1 MANYYNRLSDSA
13 RRWPSAVA
21 LELRRASGEQESHT
35 YSDVVGM
42 SASVARWVAQNVAR
56 GSRCAILAGNSPQWV
71 ATYMGIVGAGAVAV
85 PFDTALKTDQIHTLL
100 RDSGAEVLFTDDKFR
115 ATAEAATAEL
125 PLRIHHIGV
134 AVTEQAGAAEFTP
147 VEVSADEIAAIL
159 YSSGTTGD
167 PKGVMLTHSN
177 LHAETDAIMKVIE
190 IGPAD
195 SILGILPLFHALAQV
210 VNLLLPL
217 ASGTRIVFL
226 DSLNTTE
233 LLKALPTVNIFV
245 CVPQFFYLIH
255 ERIHKEVKAKG
266 RTAERAFHAMM
277 KISYA
282 GRKAGLNLGKVFF
295 KPIHKLIGTNMRF
308 LATGGSKFDAQI
320 GHDFEAIGFTM
331 LQGYGL
337 TETTGAAT
345 YTPPG
350 SVEIGSV
357 GRPLPG
363 VEVKIVPSE
372 RADDE
377 GTTHGAGEIC
387 IRGPILMKGYWNR
400 PDATAEAIRDGWLHT
415 GDLGY
420 QDAKGNIT
428 ITGRAKEVIV
438 LSNGKNIYP
447 EEIEKHYLKSPL
459 IKEIC
464 VLGLQSKPGEPFSE
478 RLHGVIVPNFDELKA
493 RKVVNTREVIR
504 FDVENLSTQLP
515 STKRILSY
523 EIWQEDLPRTTTR
536 KLKRFEIERLVKERS
551 RAVSDGDDIATR
563 KLSVDDEMWMTEPD
577 VDRAVAVIREA
588 AKTKKDIH
596 PADNLEL
603 DLGLDSMER
612 VELLVALE
620 RELGSHVEDS
630 VVSEVYTVRELVEA
644 VRQAKGNAG
653 QRAATPA
660 WDAVLQTDPDDP
672 AVLSA
677 TEPHTLA
684 TRFWYTATRAAH
696 MVSKGFF
703 KLRVEG
709 LENLPESGPFILAPN
724 HQSFLDPPVLMAT
737 LPWRVFKDLFYVGTS
752 EIFGEGQHSNAL
764 MRGIGRSLK
773 LIPVDPDANLVP
785 AMRAGGFGL
794 RRGKILVLYPE
805 GERSIDGIPK
815 MFKKGGAILSA
826 HLNVPIVPVAMD
838 GFHEAW
844 PRGKNFQKF
853 ARVRIRFGEPVY
865 PEDFTGHAEQKYE
878 RINTELRRRV
888 MEMWD
893 ALHEELYPQQRETVA
908 TD

>member
-1 MANYYNRLSDSA
+1 MANYYNRLSDSV
-13 RRWPSAVA
+13 RHWPDAVA

-35 YSDVVGM
+35 YSDVLRM
-42 SASVARWVAQNVAR
+42 SASVARWVSAHVAR
-56 GSRCAILAGNSPQWV
+56 GSRCAILAANSPQWV
-71 ATYMGIVGAGAVAV
+71 ATYMGIIGAGAVAV
-85 PFDTALKTDQIHTLL
+85 PFDTALKTEQLRTLL
-100 RDSGAEVLFTDDKFR
+100 RDSGAEVLFTDDKFH
-115 ATAEAATAEL
+115 ATAEAASAEL
-125 PLRIHHIGV
+125 GIRIQQISS
-134 AVTEQAGAAEFTP
+134 AVTERDSTADFTP
-147 VEVSADEIAAIL
+147 IEVAADDIAAIL

-177 LHAETDAIMKVIE
+177 LHAETDAIMKVID

-195 SILGILPLFHALAQV
+195 TILGILPLFHALAQV

-233 LLKALPTVNIFV
+233 LLKALPTVNFFV
-245 CVPQFFYLIH
+245 CVPQFFYLIQ

-266 RTAERAFHAMM
+266 PTAERAFRLML
-277 KISYA
+277 KVSYA
-282 GRKAGLNLGKVFF
+282 GRKVGLNLGKVFF
-295 KPIHKLIGTNMRF
+295 KPIHKLIGTNMRY
-308 LATGGSKFDAQI
+308 LATGGSKFDAAI
-320 GHDFEAIGFTM
+320 GHEFEALGFAM

-350 SVEIGSV
+350 SVDISSV

-363 VEVKIVPSE
+363 VEVKIVPSQ
-372 RADDE
+372 RAEDD
-377 GTTHGAGEIC
+377 GNPKGAGEIC

-400 PDATAEAIRDGWLHT
+400 PDATADAIRDGWLHT
-415 GDLGY
+415 GDLGF
-420 QDAKGNIT
+420 QDSRGNIT

-447 EEIEKHYLKSPL
+447 EEIEKQYLKSPL

-478 RLHGVIVPNFDELKA
+478 RLHGVIVPNFEELKA

-504 FDVENLSTQLP
+504 FDVENLSAQLA

-523 EIWQEDLPRTTTR
+523 EIWQEELPRTTTR
-536 KLKRFEIERLVKERS
+536 KLKRFEIERLVREKS
-551 RAVSDGDDIATR
+551 RAVKEGDELTAR
-563 KLSVDDEMWMTEPD
+563 KLTVDDEMWLAEPD
-577 VDRAVAVIREA
+577 VQRAVSVIREA
-588 AKTKKDIH
+588 AKAKKDIH

-630 VVSEVYTVRELVEA
+630 VVSEVYTVRELVDA
-644 VRQAKGNAG
+644 VRNAKGKSG
-653 QRAATPA
+653 HRAAAPA
-660 WDAVLQTDPDDP
+660 WDAVLQEDPDDP

-677 TEPHTLA
+677 TEPHTVA
-684 TRFWYTATRAAH
+684 TRFWYTATR
-696 MVSKGFF
+696 MTNMLSKDLF
-703 KLRVEG
+703 KLRVQG
-709 LENLPESGPFILAPN
+709 LDNLPASGPFILAPN
-724 HQSFLDPPVLMAT
+724 HQSFLDPPVLMGT
-737 LPWRVFKDLFYVGTS
+737 LPWRTFRDLFYVGTS
-752 EIFGEGQHSNAL
+752 EIFGEGPHANTF
-764 MRGIGRSLK
+764 MRAVGRSLK

-785 AMRAGGFGL
+785 AMRAGAFGL
-794 RRGKILVLYPE
+794 KRGKILVLYPE
-805 GERSIDGIPK
+805 GERSIDGTPK
-815 MFKKGGAILSA
+815 TFKKGAAILSA

-844 PRGKNFQKF
+844 PRGKKFNKF
-853 ARVRIRFGEPVY
+853 ARLHIRFGEPIH
-865 PEDFTGHAEQKYE
+865 PDRFSGSPEQKYD
-878 RINTELRRRV
+878 RINTELKRRV

-893 ALHEELYPQQRETVA
+893 KLHDELYPHDREPVA
-908 TD
+908 TN